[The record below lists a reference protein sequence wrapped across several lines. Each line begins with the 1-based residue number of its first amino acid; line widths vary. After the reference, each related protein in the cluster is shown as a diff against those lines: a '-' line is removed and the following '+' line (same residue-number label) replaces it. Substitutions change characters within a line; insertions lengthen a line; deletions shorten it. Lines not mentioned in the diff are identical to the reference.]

1 MKTIS
6 LFSLMDQNS
15 KPGHLLRNFSFQIDT
30 PFNQYIF
37 VYAPFFKK
45 LQVVQNRT
53 FFHPL
58 HFCKIYVCV
67 QALLKSYYLLQH
79 FLLHYIGGGAES
91 GCCSVSYYTDS
102 IQSISFYHSLFVKG
116 IIVLL
121 PSIMSKLYFGKFR
134 STIGRIKVQRKL
146 QPADKKKQFFAN

>member
-1 MKTIS
+1 M
-6 LFSLMDQNS
+6 LHFS
-15 KPGHLLRNFSFQIDT
+15 
-30 PFNQYIF
+30 
-37 VYAPFFKK
+37 KK

-79 FLLHYIGGGAES
+79 FLLHSIGGGAES

-146 QPADKKKQFFAN
+146 QPADIKQFLQIDDFEANKTKGNCQIFRKNEEFPSTIVQ